1 MGQWATLFVSMKS
14 DEDEKNLKLK
24 SIEKNLIITYASVNF
39 HKCAIKV
46 LNVLQ
51 NISGI
56 SHAPATFLKDVL

>member
-46 LNVLQ
+46 LNVL
-51 NISGI
+51 
-56 SHAPATFLKDVL
+56 